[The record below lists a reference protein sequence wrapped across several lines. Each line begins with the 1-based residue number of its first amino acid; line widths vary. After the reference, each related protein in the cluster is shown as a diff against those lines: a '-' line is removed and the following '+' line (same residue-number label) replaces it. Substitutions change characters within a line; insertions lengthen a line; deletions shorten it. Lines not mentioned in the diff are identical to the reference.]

1 MQSQL
6 IPANCWQ
13 WGRMSHAQ
21 AIAKKKIKKKKS
33 PKVRMVLLA
42 GSQEAFPTPLQGR
55 GTWTGLLDALASPWT
70 ANTLSLSSTIPARAW
85 TSLFLWFF
93 VILAWIFCLQFS
105 TYSFPP
111 LPQNDAY
118 GQDLSLPP
126 PQFSISLSFY
136 WSTCDP
142 LTTFSTEQC
151 YIFSMQYLTSLS
163 MLFFLFGLLCLG
175 EKNKFAL
182 MDVPLT

>member
-105 TYSFPP
+105 IYSFPP

-126 PQFSISLSFY
+126 PLNFPSLF
-136 WSTCDP
+136 P
-142 LTTFSTEQC
+142 STEVLV
-151 YIFSMQYLTSLS
+151 ILS
-163 MLFFLFGLLCLG
+163 PHSAQNSATFLACS
-175 EKNKFAL
+175 
-182 MDVPLT
+182 T